1 MKRITNRKSR
11 IGFLLKTSGVG
22 QKPQIYRRQ
31 IKSRVLDLI
40 EASSAQKYYIKCTY
54 APGLVNEGEYTNKK
68 DLLFALNAF
77 TEKPLL
83 DYISEGG
90 W

>member
-1 MKRITNRKSR
+1 MKRYNNRKSR

-22 QKPQIYRRQ
+22 QKPQTYRRQ

-40 EASSAQKYYIKCTY
+40 EANTAQEYYIKVTY
-54 APGLVNEGEYTNKK
+54 GKDLVNEGEYTNKK

-83 DYISEGG
+83 DYISSGG